1 MLSIIADKTGYPAEM
16 LDVDLDLEADLGVD
30 TVKQAETFVA
40 VREAFDI
47 PRPDSMALRDYPTLR
62 HVINF
67 VYTSR
72 PELVPTA
79 TPAPVATAPAA
90 SAPAPVGASRET
102 PLPTPASDPVTEKV
116 LAIIAEKT
124 GYPTEMLDLDL
135 DLEAD
140 LGVDTVKQAETF
152 VAVREAFDIPRP
164 DSMALRDYP
173 TLRHVINFVYTSR
186 PELVPTVAP
195 APVATAPAA
204 SAPAPVGASRETPLP
219 VSPAS
224 DLVTEKV
231 LSIIA
236 DKTGYP
242 TEMLDLDLDLEA
254 DLGVDTVKQAE
265 TFVAV
270 REAFD
275 IPRPD
280 SMALR
285 DYPTLRHVI
294 NFVYISRPEL
304 KVAGAV
310 AAAPVGASR
319 ETPLHETPLHETP
332 LPPAESASSTYD
344 IAGADLAPRRVPTP
358 VLRPPLDLCKPTG
371 ALLEAGSRVIVMMDH
386 GGVGK
391 SLVGRLQKRG
401 VTTLVFEEPPTTEE
415 LNERLTTWLAEGPI
429 QGVYWL
435 PALDAE
441 PELTSL
447 DLADFREATR
457 VRVKSLFLTL
467 RTLYE
472 QFKGP
477 ENFLVSATRLG
488 GLHGYGDEGASAPL
502 GGGVTGITKA
512 FKRERIEI
520 TVKAVDFEV
529 GRKTAEPADLLIAE
543 TLFDPGVVEVGYHDG
558 MRFSITLLEQP
569 AADGQPGMELN
580 HESVFVVT
588 GAAGGITSAIV
599 ADLAAA
605 SGGTFYLLDLTPTP
619 DPTDPQIALFR
630 RDREAL
636 KLSLIEE
643 LKAAGERPT
652 PVQIDRRLAGIERA
666 DVALRAIE
674 AVTAAGGTP
683 HYRSVNLLDGPS
695 VAAVIAEVVERHA
708 KIDVLL
714 HAGGIEISKTMPSKE
729 PREFDMVFD
738 IKADGFF
745 SILKAAD
752 TIPIGATVVFSSV
765 AGRFGNSGQPDY
777 SAAND
782 LLCKISSSL
791 RRTRPDTRGIAIDW
805 TAWGGIGMATR
816 GSIPKIMAAAGIDML
831 PPEVGIPTIRR
842 ELTVGGT
849 RGEILVGIQL
859 GILTAELDPQG
870 GIDRERVA
878 QALAAREQPL
888 VMIGALTSAN
898 LYGGIEAE
906 TIQDPTVQPFL
917 YDHRIDGTAVLPGVM
932 GTEAFAE
939 LVSLLA
945 PGYQVAQIDR
955 DRFSSPFKFYRDQ
968 PRTLHLSA
976 IIRPQANGEL
986 LAHTELRSV
995 LKPPTPGLPEH
1006 VTLHFSADLRLT
1018 RAPLTT
1024 PELAQLWPLS
1034 DSART
1039 IEAPEIYSIYF
1050 HGPAYQVLDKVLLDE
1065 TRAIGVM
1072 SIQRPPAISPPN
1084 AATIV
1089 DPLLIELCFQTA
1101 GIWQAAREGVLA
1113 LPAEVTSLAV
1123 YKPMPAPG
1131 EPPLFAVI
1139 IPDGDGGFDAQVRDE
1154 AGEVYVVLRGYHTVA
1169 LSGQVTI

>member
-1 MLSIIADKTGYPAEM
+1 MLAIIADKTGYPAEM

-67 VYTSR
+67 VYTAR
-72 PELVPTA
+72 PELKVA
-79 TPAPVATAPAA
+79 APVAP
-90 SAPAPVGASRET
+90 APAPTPVAAPQPSALSPQPSVDLVTEKVLAIIAEKTGYPTEMLDLDLDLEADLGVDTVKQAETFVAVREAFDIPRPDSMALRDYPT
-102 PLPTPASDPVTEKV
+102 LRHVINFVYTARPELKVAAPVAPAPAPTPVAAPQPSALSPQPSVDLVTEKV

-186 PELVPTVAP
+186 PELKVAGSGAA
-195 APVATAPAA
+195 APVT
-204 SAPAPVGASRETPLP
+204 APVGAS
-219 VSPAS
+219 
-224 DLVTEKV
+224 
-231 LSIIA
+231 
-236 DKTGYP
+236 
-242 TEMLDLDLDLEA
+242 
-254 DLGVDTVKQAE
+254 
-265 TFVAV
+265 
-270 REAFD
+270 
-275 IPRPD
+275 
-280 SMALR
+280 
-285 DYPTLRHVI
+285 
-294 NFVYISRPEL
+294 
-304 KVAGAV
+304 
-310 AAAPVGASR
+310 
-319 ETPLHETPLHETP
+319 HETP
-332 LPPAESASSTYD
+332 LPPAESASTTYD

-386 GGVGK
+386 SGVGK

-429 QGVYWL
+429 QGIYWL

-441 PELTSL
+441 PELTTL
-447 DLADFREATR
+447 DLAEFREATR

-520 TVKAVDFEV
+520 TVKAVDFEL

-543 TLFDPGVVEVGYHDG
+543 TLFDPGVIEVGYHDG

-714 HAGGIEISKTMPSKE
+714 HAGGIEISKNMPSKE

-870 GIDRERVA
+870 GIDLERVR

-888 VMIGALTSAN
+888 VMIGSLTSAN

-1024 PELAQLWPLS
+1024 PEPAQLWPLS

-1072 SIQRPPAISPPN
+1072 SIQRPPAISPPH
-1084 AATIV
+1084 AAAIV

-1113 LPAEVTSLAV
+1113 LPAEVTLVAV

-1169 LSGQVTI
+1169 LSGQVKI